1 MLLSIDDSVNS
12 VAQLLT
18 VVLIFLFV
26 LVITWFTTRFIA
38 GYQKNRLQ
46 TGNMELVES
55 LRISNTKYL
64 QIVRVGNRY
73 IMMAVCKDSVT
84 FLAELSEDELMISQ
98 EEQTVALDFNALLD
112 KARKLHPGNREQDTD
127 KGK

>member
-1 MLLSIDDSVNS
+1 MLLSIDDSVSS

-18 VVLIFLFV
+18 VALIFLFV

-64 QIVRVGNRY
+64 QIVRVGKRY
-73 IMMAVCKDSVT
+73 VMMAVCKDSVT
-84 FLAELSEDELMISQ
+84 FLTELSEDELIIFQ
-98 EEQTVALDFNALLD
+98 GEQTAALDFNALLD

-127 KGK
+127 EGK

>member
-1 MLLSIDDSVNS
+1 MLLSIDDPVSS

-18 VVLIFLFV
+18 VALIFLFV

-64 QIVRVGNRY
+64 QIVRVGKRY
-73 IMMAVCKDSVT
+73 VMMAVCKDSVT
-84 FLAELSEDELMISQ
+84 FLTELSEDELIIFQ
-98 EEQTVALDFNALLD
+98 GEQTAALDFNALLD

-127 KGK
+127 EGK